1 MDQSA
6 IKTPERTC
14 IVTRAVQNPDRLIR
28 FVAGPDGF
36 VVPDI
41 AGKLPGRGV
50 WVSANRACV
59 EQAVNKRL
67 FSRGLKKAVQ
77 AAADL
82 PALVDTLLEQRALAA
97 LGFARKAGECIT
109 GLGKVERA
117 LIGGRASAVLHATDG
132 APDGLRKL
140 QNARTAASH
149 MHPSSPKVFR
159 IFTEP
164 QMSLALGATNVIHAA
179 LVRGGAAQACL
190 RHLKKLAAYR
200 DAQPISGA
208 DEQAEKSFAMSSD
221 DVVRETGP
229 AGEPG
234 R

>member
-6 IKTPERTC
+6 NKTPERTC

-50 WVSANRACV
+50 WVTSSRSCV
-59 EQAVNKRL
+59 EQAVAKRL
-67 FSRGLKKAVQ
+67 FSRGLKTAVQ
-77 AAADL
+77 SAADL
-82 PALVDTLLEQRALAA
+82 PDMVDTLLEQRALAA

-109 GLGKVERA
+109 GLGKVEGA
-117 LIGGRASAVLHATDG
+117 LVHGRASALLHATDG
-132 APDGLRKL
+132 AADGLRKL
-140 QNARTAASH
+140 ENARKSASFL
-149 MHPSSPKVFR
+149 HPSSPKLFR
-159 IFTEP
+159 IFTEA

-200 DAQPISGA
+200 DAQPTSVA
-208 DEQAEKSFAMSSD
+208 DPEAKTGFAVPAD
-221 DVVRETGP
+221 DGLRETGP